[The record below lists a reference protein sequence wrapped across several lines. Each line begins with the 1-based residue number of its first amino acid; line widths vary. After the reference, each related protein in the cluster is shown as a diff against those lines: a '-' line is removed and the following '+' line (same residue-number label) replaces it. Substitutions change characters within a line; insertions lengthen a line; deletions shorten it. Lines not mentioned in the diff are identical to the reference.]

1 MSGPQSETSAAA
13 AEQASR
19 SIRYRTFRNQDPPQ
33 LAEIWRARARERGLM
48 HPMSAELF
56 EQLVLAKPYFD
67 KEGLIV
73 AFDGDVAVGFVHAAF
88 GPTEDE
94 GGLSTR
100 FGVTAMLMVRPDYR
114 RLGIGRQLLSRSEAY
129 LHRHGA
135 QVLYGGGIYPLNA
148 FYLGLYGGSE
158 LPGVLD
164 SDVEAQRLYQA
175 AGYQEIDHCLVLHRE
190 LKSFRPL
197 ISREQLAVR
206 RVTTLRETTDPAS
219 HTWWEACTVGAFE
232 RTRHEL
238 VANASQ
244 QVLAGATTWDMEPLS
259 ASWGV
264 RTVGLID
271 VAVEPE
277 QRRRGLAT
285 YLLGEIFRRLQQA
298 GVALVE
304 TQTMQ
309 REHSAAVAFYERL
322 GFKQVDRGSVF
333 RKS

>member
-1 MSGPQSETSAAA
+1 MSGPQSDASAAA
-13 AEQASR
+13 AEHASR

-73 AFDGDVAVGFVHAAF
+73 ALDGDVAVGFVHAAF

-114 RLGIGRQLLSRSEAY
+114 RLGIGRQLLTRSEAY

-164 SDVEAQRLYQA
+164 TDVEAQRLYQA

-206 RVTTLRETTDPAS
+206 RVTTLRETADPAS

-244 QVLAGATTWDMEPLS
+244 QVLAGATTWNMEPLS

-277 QRRRGLAT
+277 HRRRGLAT

-309 REHSAAVAFYERL
+309 REHGAAVAFYERL
-322 GFKQVDRGSVF
+322 GFKQVDRGAVY

>member
-1 MSGPQSETSAAA
+1 MSGPQSDASAAA

-73 AFDGDVAVGFVHAAF
+73 ALDGDVAVGFVHAAF

-94 GGLSTR
+94 GGLSTS

-114 RLGIGRQLLSRSEAY
+114 RLGIGRQLLTRSEAY

-164 SDVEAQRLYQA
+164 FDVEAQRLYQA

-206 RVTTLRETTDPAS
+206 RVTTLRETADPAS

-244 QVLAGATTWDMEPLS
+244 QVLAGATTWNMEPLS

-277 QRRRGLAT
+277 HRRRGLAT
-285 YLLGEIFRRLQQA
+285 YLLGEIFRRLQQT

-309 REHSAAVAFYERL
+309 REHGAAVAFYERL
-322 GFKQVDRGSVF
+322 GFKQVDRGAVY

>member
-1 MSGPQSETSAAA
+1 MSGPQSDASAAA
-13 AEQASR
+13 AEHASR

-73 AFDGDVAVGFVHAAF
+73 ALDGDVAVGFVHAAF

-94 GGLSTR
+94 GGLSTG

-114 RLGIGRQLLSRSEAY
+114 RLGIGRQLLTRSEAY

-206 RVTTLRETTDPAS
+206 RVTTLRETADPAS

-244 QVLAGATTWDMEPLS
+244 QVLAGATTWNMEPLS

-277 QRRRGLAT
+277 HRRRGLAT
-285 YLLGEIFRRLQQA
+285 YLLGEIFRRLQQT

-309 REHSAAVAFYERL
+309 REHGAAVAFYERL
-322 GFKQVDRGSVF
+322 GFKQVDRGAVY